1 MKRFFIEEARYGV
14 GDGGIACGPVDA
26 PIVGEVKIVV
36 DGKRIFYTLAEAC
49 GLPNFY
55 ISDESYFEKFLD
67 MDLDEDEIE
76 TINEYFVETGDYYEI
91 EDNKDEEWFDIYRY
105 LIYVVRA
112 DYDACD
118 RFIKE
123 TKGKYLD
130 EIMIPEAEE
139 TM

>member
-14 GDGGIACGPVDA
+14 GDGGVACGPVDS
-26 PIVGEVKIVV
+26 PVVGEVKIVV
-36 DGKRIFYTLAEAC
+36 DGKSIFYTLAEAC

-55 ISDESYFEKFLD
+55 ISDESYFEGLLD

-76 TINEYFVETGDYYEI
+76 KINEHFVETGDYDEI

-118 RFIKE
+118 QFIAE
-123 TKGKYLD
+123 TKGKYID
-130 EIMIPEAEE
+130 EIMIPEAE
-139 TM
+139 